1 MFHPQFHEILKVTLY
16 TQCLFPRILKCI
28 FTEKT
33 IFFPSF
39 FAEMARPTPAPMP
52 TPTPTSM
59 PTPTSSASS
68 TPKPYRPLVKDFDL
82 NDDGFDLSKVKIEK
96 GVDRN
101 EVPQPIFV
109 PPSFQ
114 QRRAHLQKSTISL
127 TPAAKGETFIK
138 LLSNHL
144 NFQF

>member
-1 MFHPQFHEILKVTLY
+1 MSISKNSKVHFHGKNYF
-16 TQCLFPRILKCI
+16 
-28 FTEKT
+28 
-33 IFFPSF
+33 FFPSF
-39 FAEMARPTPAPMP
+39 FAEMARPTPAPMPTP